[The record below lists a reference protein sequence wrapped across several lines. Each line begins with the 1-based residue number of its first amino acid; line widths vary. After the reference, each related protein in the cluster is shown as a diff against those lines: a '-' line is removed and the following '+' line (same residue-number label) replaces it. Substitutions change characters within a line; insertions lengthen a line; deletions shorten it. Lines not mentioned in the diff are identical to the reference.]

1 MKKKNK
7 ILKIIETSK
16 DGLKEKEICEK
27 LDIKKEETEEILNHL
42 RKLGKVIKYK
52 EKYILPEHKNW
63 IVGKLSLYRE
73 GYGFV
78 DPLDGKGKGIFIPA
92 TQTNYAMDG
101 DLVAVVA
108 KDLPDGRKEGK
119 IIEILE
125 RRWSK
130 IVGKIIKEGKDFY
143 LVPEDRC
150 FRYKFKI
157 INPSLDLKEE
167 NYAVGKIV
175 KYPSK
180 SGEGEVEIIEDLGEK
195 SPKLDVEIIIKKYDL
210 LVDFPAEVLKE
221 AEKIKEKIP
230 SEEIE
235 KRKDLREQIC
245 FTIDGESAKDFDD
258 AVSIEKLPNGNYRL
272 YVHIADVSYYV
283 KEGSHL
289 DKEAYKRGT
298 SVYFPDRVLPMLPEK
313 LSNNICSLN
322 PYVDRLTFTCE
333 MEINKYGH
341 VVDYKIYE
349 SVIKS
354 KGRLTYTF
362 VQKVLDFLQENKVKR
377 KDIFSF
383 VEKHKE
389 DFLNFTYFED
399 PLTKEL
405 KRVVVLEEKYLPD
418 IVLKIYDMYKL
429 AKILYKKR
437 YERGALDFE
446 LPEPVVILN
455 EYGEPTDI
463 YKAERWWSHRI
474 IEEFMIVANETVAE
488 YMFWSEYPCVYRVHE
503 APDRKKIRD
512 FLNFVRSLGY
522 NVSIP
527 QNEIKPKHLQK
538 ILEKVKNKPEE
549 KLINYLLLRTQ
560 ARAKYSPENIGH
572 FGLAS
577 SCYSHFTSPI
587 RRYADLTLHRLI
599 KKALKGEFNIQNIME
614 LEEKL
619 EIICKHITEKSI
631 IADEAEREV
640 IFLKQLEYAK
650 AHIGEEF
657 EGIITKVIDM
667 GVFVELVDTLVP
679 GFIHVKD
686 LKDDYYVCIKE
697 QHILLGVHTGK
708 KLRVGD
714 RVIVRIKNVDLEN
727 KLADFELVKL
737 LGEERDLK
745 KKKKKKKAKGR
756 KRKK

>member
-1 MKKKNK
+1 MKKKSK
-7 ILKIIETSK
+7 ILKIIEASK
-16 DGLKEKEICEK
+16 DGVKEKEIYEK
-27 LDIKKEETEEILNHL
+27 LDIQKEEAEETLNHL
-42 RKLGKVIKYK
+42 KKLGKIIKYK
-52 EKYILPEHKNW
+52 DKYILPEHKNW
-63 IVGKLSLYRE
+63 IVGKLTLYRE

-78 DPLDGKGKGIFIPA
+78 DPLDGKGKGIFVPA
-92 TQTNYAMDG
+92 SKTNYAMDG

-119 IIEILE
+119 IVEILE
-125 RRWSK
+125 RKWSK
-130 IVGKIIKEGKDFY
+130 IVGKIEKEGESFY
-143 LVPEDRC
+143 LVPEDKC
-150 FRYKFKI
+150 LKYKFEI
-157 INPSLDLKEE
+157 INPPLDLQEGT
-167 NYAVGKIV
+167 YAVGKIV
-175 KYPSK
+175 KYPDS
-180 SGEGEVEIIEDLGEK
+180 SAEGQVEIIESLGEK
-195 SPKLDVEIIIKKYDL
+195 SPKLDVDIIIKKYDL
-210 LVDFPAEVLKE
+210 SVDFPKEVLKE
-221 AEKIKEKIP
+221 AESIKEEIP
-230 SEEIE
+230 IQEIE

-245 FTIDGESAKDFDD
+245 FTIDGETAKDFDD

-283 KEGSHL
+283 KEGSFL

-341 VVDYKIYE
+341 VIDYKIYE

-362 VQKVLDFLQENKVKR
+362 VQKVLDFLEKNKVKR
-377 KDIFSF
+377 EDIYSF
-383 VEKHKE
+383 VEKHKKE
-389 DFLNFTYFED
+389 FLDFTYFED
-399 PLTKEL
+399 PITKEL
-405 KRVVVLEEKYLPD
+405 KRVVVLEEKYLPE
-418 IVLKIYDMYKL
+418 IILKIYDMYKL
-429 AKILYKKR
+429 AKILHKKR
-437 YERGALDFE
+437 YERGSLDFD
-446 LPEPVVILN
+446 LPEPVIVLN

-488 YMFWSEYPCVYRVHE
+488 FMFWSEYPCVYRVHE
-503 APDRKKIRD
+503 APDRKKIKE
-512 FLNFVRSLGY
+512 FLNFVKSLGY
-522 NVSIP
+522 NVSVP

-538 ILEKVKNKPEE
+538 ILEKVKDKPEE

-560 ARAKYSPENIGH
+560 ARAKYAPENIGH

-599 KKALKGEFNIQNIME
+599 KKALKGEFNSQNI
-614 LEEKL
+614 L
-619 EIICKHITEKSI
+619 EIEERLEITCKHITERSI

-640 IFLKQLEYAK
+640 IFLKQLAYAK
-650 AHIGEEF
+650 AHIGKEF
-657 EGIITKVIDM
+657 EGIITKVSDT
-667 GVFVELVDTLVP
+667 GVFVELVDTLIP

-697 QHILLGVHTGK
+697 QHILLGVRTGK

-714 RVIVRIKNVDLEN
+714 RIIVKIKNVDLEN
-727 KLADFELVKL
+727 KIADFELVKL
-737 LGEERDLK
+737 LGENRTLKRKKKVK
-745 KKKKKKKAKGR
+745 KKKTKK
-756 KRKK
+756 

>member
-1 MKKKNK
+1 MKKKDK
-7 ILKIIETSK
+7 ILRILEKEEK
-16 DGLKEKEICEK
+16 GLKEEEISEKLSLNKENTKEILE
-27 LDIKKEETEEILNHL
+27 HL
-42 RKLGKVIKYK
+42 KSLGKIIKYK
-52 EKYILPEHKNW
+52 NKYILPEKKNW
-63 IVGKLSLYRE
+63 IVGKLTLYRE
-73 GYGFV
+73 GFGFV

-92 TQTNYAMDG
+92 SQVNFAMDG
-101 DLVAVVA
+101 DIVAVVA

-119 IIEILE
+119 IVEILE
-125 RRWSK
+125 RKKDK
-130 IVGKIIKEGKDFY
+130 IVGKVEKEGEDYY
-143 LVPEDRC
+143 LVPEDKC
-150 FRYKFKI
+150 FKYKFKI
-157 INPSLDLKEE
+157 ENPSLDLKEG
-167 NYAVGKIV
+167 NFAVGKII
-175 KYPSK
+175 KYPDK
-180 SGEGEVEIIEDLGEK
+180 NKDGEVEIIEDLGEK

-210 LVDFPAEVLKE
+210 PTEFPKEVINE
-221 AEKIKEKIP
+221 AEKIKENIP
-230 SEEIE
+230 SSEIE
-235 KRKDLREQIC
+235 RRKDLRNQIC
-245 FTIDGESAKDFDD
+245 FTIDGETAKDFDD
-258 AVSIEKLPNGNYRL
+258 AISIIKLPNGHYKL
-272 YVHIADVSYYV
+272 YVHIADVSHYV
-283 KEGSHL
+283 KEGSFL
-289 DKEAYKRGT
+289 DREAYKRGT

-333 MEINKYGH
+333 MEINKYGQ

-349 SVIKS
+349 SVINS

-362 VQKVLDFLQENKVKR
+362 VQKVLDFLEENKVKR
-377 KDIFSF
+377 KDILSF
-383 VEKHKE
+383 VEKNKNKILE
-389 DFLNFTYFED
+389 LAYFED
-399 PLTKEL
+399 PTTKER

-418 IVLKIYDMYKL
+418 IVLKIYDAYKL
-429 AKILYKKR
+429 AQILYEKR
-437 YERGALDFE
+437 YKRGALDFD

-488 YMFWSEYPCVYRVHE
+488 FMFWAEYPCVYRVHE
-503 APDRKKIRD
+503 APDRKKIKE

-527 QNEIKPKHLQK
+527 QNDIKPKHLQQ
-538 ILEKVKNKPEE
+538 ILEKVKGKSEE

-599 KKALKGEFNIQNIME
+599 KKALYGKFTPENIMDH
-614 LEEKL
+614 EERL
-619 EIICKHITEKSI
+619 EIICKHITERSI

-657 EGIITKVIDM
+657 EGIITKVTDM
-667 GVFVELVDTLVP
+667 GIYVELVDTLIP
-679 GFIHVKD
+679 GFVHVKD
-686 LKDDYYVCIKE
+686 LKDDYYVCVKD
-697 QHILLGVHTGK
+697 QHILLGVHTGR

-714 RVIVRIKNVDLEN
+714 RVIVKIKNVDLDN
-727 KLADFELVKL
+727 KLADFELIKV
-737 LGEERDLK
+737 LGEDLK
-745 KKKKKKKAKGR
+745 KSKKKKSKKKS
-756 KRKK
+756 KKKK